1 MKENDYI
8 NIKISKSK
16 GSKVTIM
23 IVKEDKN
30 GNIKFIPEMT
40 FNPID
45 GKFFSFFLQK
55 LQNEDNKGDD
65 EEAKYT
71 VGTNTTSYS
80 MMILVEG

>member
-8 NIKISKSK
+8 NIKLSKSK

-30 GNIKFIPEMT
+30 GNINYQPEMT

-55 LQNEDNKGDD
+55 L
-65 EEAKYT
+65 
-71 VGTNTTSYS
+71 
-80 MMILVEG
+80 

>member
-8 NIKISKSK
+8 NIKVSKSK

-30 GNIKFIPEMT
+30 GNINYQPGMT

-55 LQNEDNKGDD
+55 LQYIDDLGDD
-65 EEAKYT
+65 P
-71 VGTNTTSYS
+71 
-80 MMILVEG
+80 